1 MKMGI
6 LFGRKKKNL
15 STGEDP
21 VARYG
26 RLLRRKK
33 EKAGFARD
41 KPSFLARIFRSGCDR
56 DFVYYED

>member
-6 LFGRKKKNL
+6 LFGKNKKKL

-21 VARYG
+21 VAGYG

-33 EKAGFARD
+33 EKTGFSRE